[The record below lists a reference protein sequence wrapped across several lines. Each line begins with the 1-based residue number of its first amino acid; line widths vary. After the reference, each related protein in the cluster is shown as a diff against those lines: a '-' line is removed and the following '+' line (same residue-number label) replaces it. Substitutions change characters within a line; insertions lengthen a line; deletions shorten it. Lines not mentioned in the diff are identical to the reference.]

1 MSRVWFRRRMF
12 VWNAVRDWIVLGVVV
27 ALILVV
33 VLSIVFYGYI
43 LDKLNH

>member
-1 MSRVWFRRRMF
+1 MF
-12 VWNAVRDWIVLGVVV
+12 VWNAVRDWIVLGVVA

-33 VLSIVFYGYI
+33 VLFIVFCGYI